1 MELAGAGEKPASHPW
16 LTFGLLAALVAGFCC
31 EVAFGL
37 DPTTGLLQPS
47 VRTLAAMGGSNRTL
61 VVGSGEWYRVIS
73 APFLHAGL
81 IHLSLNGFVLLWA
94 GPVLEGLLGRAWL
107 AAIYGVSAVAGVIMS
122 MALSPTSVVSVGASG
137 ALMGLLATLFVVSFH
152 FMPGLLRTRL
162 QTAALQVL
170 LPSLIPLAPTV
181 TGQHVDYGAHLGGI
195 LGGALMGLI
204 LLGNW
209 PDTERLPRL
218 RWLAAG
224 IGAAGLAATLVTAVM
239 VANSVIKIRHD
250 VDLRATLIP
259 NGQLPRTDAEMKSQS
274 ESLAARYPH
283 DPRPRLFRG
292 MAMLDAG
299 DSAGAER
306 ELRAGLTDA
315 EAMKNLLP
323 PRVEA
328 LLRTNLAMAL
338 YGNRQTAEARTIAA
352 PVCQLDTAESRP
364 MRSPLKSIGIC
375 D

>member
-1 MELAGAGEKPASHPW
+1 MELAGAGEKPAGSPW
-16 LTFGLLAALVAGFCC
+16 LTFGLLAALAAVFCC

-37 DPTTGLLQPS
+37 DPATGLLQPS

-61 VVGSGEWYRVIS
+61 VAGSG
-73 APFLHAGL
+73 
-81 IHLSLNGFVLLWA
+81 
-94 GPVLEGLLGRAWL
+94 
-107 AAIYGVSAVAGVIMS
+107 
-122 MALSPTSVVSVGASG
+122 MALSPASAVSVGASG

-152 FMPGLLRTRL
+152 FTPGLLRTRL

-170 LPSLIPLAPTV
+170 LPSLIPLATTV
-181 TGQHVDYGAHLGGI
+181 TGQHVDYGAHLGGV
-195 LGGALMGLI
+195 LGGTLMGLI

-224 IGAAGLAATLVTAVM
+224 IAAAGLIATLVTAAM
-239 VANSVIKIRHD
+239 VANSVIKLRHE
-250 VDLRATLIP
+250 VDLRAMLIP
-259 NGQLPRTDAEMKSQS
+259 NSELPRTDAEMKSQV

-292 MAMLDAG
+292 LAMLDAG

-306 ELRAGLTDA
+306 ELRAGLADA
-315 EAMKNLLP
+315 QIMKNLLP

-338 YGNRQTAEARTIAA
+338 YGNSQKAEARTIAA
-352 PVCQLDTAESRP
+352 PVCRLDTAESRP
-364 MRSPLKSIGIC
+364 MRVPLKSIGVC